1 MRLSASTPSIEYQPS
16 NLKPMSLFRSLIV
29 AGSILG
35 LSACAIHSPPIELS
49 RAVPTRWY
57 APLPHNGKLTD
68 LSQWW
73 TQLGDPLL
81 IELIASAQQVS
92 PSLAAAR
99 TRIEQARLTRVV
111 ANATLL
117 PRLDAALSATHSS
130 AQPPVIPENTM
141 LQGALQSSW
150 EIDLFGVNRA
160 SRDSAQAR
168 LEGAVAG
175 WHEAR
180 VSIAAEVANNY
191 YGLRACEALLRITH
205 SDANSRAETA
215 RLSILSAEAG
225 FVAPATAALA
235 QASAAEGR
243 GRVAQQ
249 QAQCDL
255 NIKALVALSAIPEP
269 ELRRQLSEAPA
280 RFPAAADISIASI
293 PTHIL
298 AQRPDVYTAERELV
312 AASLDVGGAQALRFP
327 RLNLSGSVGAT
338 RFIAGGVTSDLS
350 TWSIG
355 PLTLSTPLF
364 DGGKS
369 RANMQAARVRYDEA
383 VINYQSTVRNAVRE
397 VEQALVN
404 LQSTRARGEYV
415 VQAVEGFR
423 TSLGGTESLYQNGLA
438 SLYDLEESR
447 RTGSRLSWLWSRC
460 SKSAWQPGL
469 RCTVRRA
476 VAGTACSAPC
486 RHQARNP
493 GQSSRPRPSGKNG
506 SIKYEEVL

>member
-1 MRLSASTPSIEYQPS
+1 M
-16 NLKPMSLFRSLIV
+16 
-29 AGSILG
+29 
-35 LSACAIHSPPIELS
+35 
-49 RAVPTRWY
+49 
-57 APLPHNGKLTD
+57 
-68 LSQWW
+68 
-73 TQLGDPLL
+73 
-81 IELIASAQQVS
+81 
-92 PSLAAAR
+92 
-99 TRIEQARLTRVV
+99 
-111 ANATLL
+111 
-117 PRLDAALSATHSS
+117 
-130 AQPPVIPENTM
+130 
-141 LQGALQSSW
+141 
-150 EIDLFGVNRA
+150 
-160 SRDSAQAR
+160 
-168 LEGAVAG
+168 
-175 WHEAR
+175 
-180 VSIAAEVANNY
+180 
-191 YGLRACEALLRITH
+191 
-205 SDANSRAETA
+205 
-215 RLSILSAEAG
+215 LSAEAG

-369 RANMQAARVRYDEA
+369 RANTQAARVRYDEA

-423 TSLGGTESLYQNGLA
+423 ASLGGTESLYQNGLA
-438 SLYDLEESR
+438 SLYELEESR
-447 RTGSRLSWLWSRC
+447 RTRFAAELAVVSLQQERIA
-460 SKSAWQPGL
+460 AWIALYRAAGGGWDNTQ
-469 RCTVRRA
+469 RA
-476 VAGTACSAPC
+476 VPPPSPESKPIIAPTPFW
-486 RHQARNP
+486 Q
-493 GQSSRPRPSGKNG
+493 KW
-506 SIKYEEVL
+506 ID